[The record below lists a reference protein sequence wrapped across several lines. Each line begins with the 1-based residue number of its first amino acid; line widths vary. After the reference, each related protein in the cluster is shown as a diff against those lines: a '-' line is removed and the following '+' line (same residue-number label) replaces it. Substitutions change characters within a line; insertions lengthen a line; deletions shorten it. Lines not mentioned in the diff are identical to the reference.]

1 VITLNYGVAI
11 ILFTIFMKAIL
22 LPLTVKQQKS
32 MVKTQKIQP
41 LLMEIQQKYGN
52 DKEKLNQETM
62 KLYQKYK
69 INPMSGCLPMLIQL
83 PIIMALYFVV
93 KEPIIYIMGV
103 GKGDVWRLVF
113 AIQDWSAANPD
124 AFAQLLTSLKVDS
137 LDALTNNNYK
147 MFGMYEIQIARFLH
161 ENQEIMNSHWITET
175 GQIYKVIN
183 FSFLGLDLSR
193 TPDMGAILELIT
205 GNMSGIDSQT
215 IALWSIPVLSGVSS
229 FATSKIS
236 QATQPP
242 APPKKDEYGNE
253 KPNPMKTMMI
263 IMPFFSAWL
272 AFTLPAAIGLYWTI
286 SNVLAIIQQIIVTK
300 AVDVGI
306 TDEQIEGEIVNAKEN
321 RKKRKKRK

>member
-1 VITLNYGVAI
+1 
-11 ILFTIFMKAIL
+11 
-22 LPLTVKQQKS
+22 
-32 MVKTQKIQP
+32 
-41 LLMEIQQKYGN
+41 
-52 DKEKLNQETM
+52 
-62 KLYQKYK
+62 
-69 INPMSGCLPMLIQL
+69 
-83 PIIMALYFVV
+83 
-93 KEPIIYIMGV
+93 
-103 GKGDVWRLVF
+103 
-113 AIQDWSAANPD
+113 
-124 AFAQLLTSLKVDS
+124 
-137 LDALTNNNYK
+137 
-147 MFGMYEIQIARFLH
+147 
-161 ENQEIMNSHWITET
+161 
-175 GQIYKVIN
+175 
-183 FSFLGLDLSR
+183 
-193 TPDMGAILELIT
+193 ILELIT